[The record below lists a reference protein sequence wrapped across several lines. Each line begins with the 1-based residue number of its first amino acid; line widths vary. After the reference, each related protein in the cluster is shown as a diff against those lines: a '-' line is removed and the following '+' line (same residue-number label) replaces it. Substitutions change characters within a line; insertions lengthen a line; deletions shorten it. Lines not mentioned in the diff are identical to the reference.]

1 MIFLELNN
9 SEITNVRII
18 DRDNEPWFVGRDIC
32 SYFGDSNHSRTLSRV
47 ADEDKEYAE
56 IEDSLGRKQ
65 QTIIVNESGLY
76 SILFSMQPQK
86 ANNDGVS
93 DAYPIEIKE
102 RIEKINKF
110 KHWVTSEVLP
120 SIRRTGKYEIQ
131 TPKTYLEALKALVA
145 AEEEKQILALENAEM
160 KPKAEFADAIVA
172 STTTIYVGEFAKI
185 LKQNGIETG
194 QNRFFKQLVEDHLLL
209 KRNGQYEPTQYAMKL
224 KLFEIDSKP
233 VRIGDETQIKRT
245 VKVTPQGQKYLINK
259 YLGEREEISNDRH
272 SEKFNTI
279 YGNNET
285 LSRSCI

>member
-1 MIFLELNN
+1 MNSLVILRNEQAVTTSLNVADYFHKRHDHVLRDIEALKKDVPNFGEMFFESNREDSYGRLQRMFFMNRDGFSLLAMGFTGSEAMKWKVNYIRAFNAMEEELN
-9 SEITNVRII
+9 SPEQIMARA
-18 DRDNEPWFVGRDIC
+18 
-32 SYFGDSNHSRTLSRV
+32 LRV
-47 ADEDKEYAE
+47 ADE
-56 IEDSLGRKQ
+56 
-65 QTIIVNESGLY
+65 TIKKLTV
-76 SILFSMQPQK
+76 
-86 ANNDGVS
+86 DV
-93 DAYPIEIKE
+93 E
-102 RIEKINKF
+102 R
-110 KHWVTSEVLP
+110 
-120 SIRRTGKYEIQ
+120 
-131 TPKTYLEALKALVA
+131 
-145 AEEEKQILALENAEM
+145 M
-160 KPKAEFADAIVA
+160 KPKEIFADAIVA

-194 QNRFFKQLVEDHLLL
+194 QNRFFKQLVEDHFLL

-259 YLGEREEISNDRH
+259 YLGEREEILNDRH

>member
-1 MIFLELNN
+1 MNELMIFDNEEFGQIRGI
-9 SEITNVRII
+9 EI
-18 DRDNEPWFVGRDIC
+18 DGEPWFIASDACYVLGLTNTTMAMERLDDDEK
-32 SYFGDSNHSRTLSRV
+32 SKFNLGLSGGDTNCIN
-47 ADEDKEYAE
+47 EY
-56 IEDSLGRKQ
+56 
-65 QTIIVNESGLY
+65 GLY
-76 SILFSMQPQK
+76 RLIMATRKRNPTIDRFQ
-86 ANNDGVS
+86 
-93 DAYPIEIKE
+93 
-102 RIEKINKF
+102 R
-110 KHWVTSEVLP
+110 WVTHEVIP
-120 SIRRTGKYEIQ
+120 SIRKTGSYNLPQ
-131 TPKTYLEALKALVA
+131 TYSEALRALA
-145 AEEEKQILALENAEM
+145 DKAEEAERLALENAEM
-160 KPKAEFADAIVA
+160 KPKAEFADAIIA

-259 YLGEREEISNDRH
+259 YLGEREEILNDRH